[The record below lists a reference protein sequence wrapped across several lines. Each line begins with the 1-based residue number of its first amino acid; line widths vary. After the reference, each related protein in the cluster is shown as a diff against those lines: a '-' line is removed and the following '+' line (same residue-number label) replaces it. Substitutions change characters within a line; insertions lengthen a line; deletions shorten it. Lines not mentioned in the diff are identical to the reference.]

1 MIMQVMYQNNKESRI
16 DSKYLDQMIELN
28 KIKMFMRSDG
38 WVIVGMDKTR
48 GAGGIYNGPDR
59 RGMIDWIEQL
69 R

>member
-16 DSKYLDQMIELN
+16 DSNFLDQMIELN

-38 WVIVGMDKTR
+38 WVKVGMDRTR
-48 GAGGIYNGPDR
+48 GTGGVYDGPER
-59 RGMIDWIEQL
+59 RGMAEWLEQL